1 MNNMWKKD
9 KAKSNIES
17 KCKILAKKEIK
28 RDMTIYACI
37 SIGDYVNKM
46 VVEEHCSGISKSQM
60 ELLRTKT
67 IRFCGILISS
77 VMSVLNNDDQLL
89 LLLIKTWSCRS

>member
-1 MNNMWKKD
+1 MNNMWKKG

-17 KCKILAKKEIK
+17 KCKILTKKEIK

-46 VVEEHCSGISKSQM
+46 VVEEHCSDISKSQM

-67 IRFCGILISS
+67 IRFCGILICS